1 MNWGMNWPIGSSL
14 AAILIDGGAPLKVGL
29 V

>member
-1 MNWGMNWPIGSSL
+1 MNWGTNWPIGSSL
-14 AAILIDGGAPLKVGL
+14 AAILIDDGEPLKVGL